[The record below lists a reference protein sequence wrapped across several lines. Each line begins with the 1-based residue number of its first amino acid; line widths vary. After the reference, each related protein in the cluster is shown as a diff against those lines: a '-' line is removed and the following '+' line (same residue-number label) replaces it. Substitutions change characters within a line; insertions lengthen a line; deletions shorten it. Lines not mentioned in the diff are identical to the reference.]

1 MLKTLKMNN
10 HELIKHEMIHSFG
23 EAYHAFGLSRLM
35 GYVIALL
42 TFSHQPLSLDDI
54 ADQLGR
60 SKGPISQIT
69 RRLLDRNLIR
79 KVWQP
84 NSRKDF
90 YEIQP
95 EIFAK
100 AFQNNFD
107 LIKHNTQL
115 AKQLKSHVMQNDDG
129 TYTTLRKRLMEME
142 QFYEL
147 MEKHFQNFVDEWTT
161 ERQNIYTND
170 D

>member
-1 MLKTLKMNN
+1 MNEMFN
-10 HELIKHEMIHSFG
+10 MDSQELIKHEMLQSFG

-54 ADQLGR
+54 AAQLGR
-60 SKGPISQIT
+60 SKGPISQVT

-79 KVWQP
+79 KVWRP
-84 NSRKDF
+84 NSRKDY

-107 LIKHNTQL
+107 LIKNNTQI
-115 AKQLKSHVMQNDDG
+115 ARQLKAQVTQADHSNLL
-129 TYTTLRKRLMEME
+129 TLRKRIMEM
-142 QFYEL
+142 QHFYEL
-147 MEKHFQNFVDEWTT
+147 MEQHFQNFIDEWAI
-161 ERQNIYTND
+161 ERAKLYSE
-170 D
+170 